1 MQLFDKH
8 IERKQWRIHSYDK
21 WWNLSAPN
29 WIKLINDEG
38 RALMKFI
45 YSLSLFKLTCWSM
58 SRKFSN
64 SKMFHVKVF
73 AAGLARWKCSNFVR
87 GGRGPTIWSDG
98 GGKTNARDRSI
109 FVFIIYLYCIKS
121 LNFIHWY
128 CNVAVKHVLLYL
140 SIYKK
145 YCLDQPTIEC
155 TQTVHN
161 LNSRKF

>member
-1 MQLFDKH
+1 
-8 IERKQWRIHSYDK
+8 
-21 WWNLSAPN
+21 
-29 WIKLINDEG
+29 
-38 RALMKFI
+38 MKFI
-45 YSLSLFKLTCWSM
+45 NSLSLFKLTCWSM
-58 SRKFSN
+58 SRKFAS

-73 AAGLARWKCSNFVR
+73 AAGIARWKCSSFVR

-140 SIYKK
+140 SIYKILLRSAHNRM
-145 YCLDQPTIEC
+145 YTNC
-155 TQTVHN
+155 TQLKQTEILVNDN
-161 LNSRKF
+161 LKNCNNLILFYLS